1 MLRRKLH
8 GGPGRRAPDLPDNA
22 LTRAMVEF
30 LAWSEATGCTEATIA
45 TRKQSLRIFV
55 LWCGERSIGKP
66 QDVTLPIL
74 ERYQRYLFHYRKSNG
89 QALGFISQRSRL
101 VPVKTFFKWLTRS
114 RYILYNPASELVLPR
129 PPKRLPRHIFTLE
142 EIETIAALC
151 DVETPQGVR
160 DRAVIETLYSTGIR
174 RMGLGRLKVY
184 DVDLD
189 GGALLV
195 REGKGRKDRMVPIG
209 ARACAWIAKYLA
221 DARPQMVMEPDE
233 GVLFLTDY
241 GEPLRG
247 ERLGYLVRGAI
258 ERAGYTFPGSCHL
271 FRHAMATHMLENG
284 ADTRFIQAMLGHAK
298 LTTTEIYTQVSIL
311 KLKEIHSAT
320 HPARLARAT
329 RAQDAPGAAGRG
341 DGRRGLEDARNA
353 LLAALEAEDRAEDLT
368 GADRGERREQRNP

>member
-8 GGPGRRAPDLPDNA
+8 GGGGRRAPDLPDNA
-22 LTRAMVEF
+22 LTRAMLEF
-30 LAWSEATGCTEATIA
+30 LAWSEATGCTEATIV

-174 RMGLGRLKVY
+174 RMELGRLKVY

-284 ADTRFIQAMLGHAK
+284 ADIRFIQAMLGHAK

-320 HPARLARAT
+320 HPARLARA
-329 RAQDAPGAAGRG
+329 RSDAAGA
-341 DGRRGLEDARNA
+341 DGAKAPVRDESARSA
-353 LLAALEAEDRAEDLT
+353 LLAALEAEGEDDELDAAG
-368 GADRGERREQRNP
+368 GADRDEARPNP